1 MLSCPQGQLSY
12 DVLVRGV
19 TNSPQSSDINIFLGS
34 SPDQGCPPGL
44 WLKQATI
51 VVGPY
56 TQTWPPVTAQVR
68 TPPWSQVAL
77 LAIHMRVFFTT
88 LQSPVMPLLFVSTSF
103 RFSFS
108 SISPQLPF
116 SSYCCQGTL
125 SVWGHLKRGLRST
138 KTHSCI
144 VTLGRG
150 HLVHGLS
157 PQVCVALDW

>member
-1 MLSCPQGQLSY
+1 MLGHSPESCSWLEAGSTLMLSCPQGQLSY

-19 TNSPQSSDINIFLGS
+19 TNSPQSSDINILLGS

-88 LQSPVMPLLFVSTSF
+88 LQSPVLPLL
-103 RFSFS
+103 
-108 SISPQLPF
+108 
-116 SSYCCQGTL
+116 
-125 SVWGHLKRGLRST
+125 
-138 KTHSCI
+138 
-144 VTLGRG
+144 
-150 HLVHGLS
+150 LS
-157 PQVCVALDW
+157 PHPSGSLFLQFLHNFLSPLTVARGP